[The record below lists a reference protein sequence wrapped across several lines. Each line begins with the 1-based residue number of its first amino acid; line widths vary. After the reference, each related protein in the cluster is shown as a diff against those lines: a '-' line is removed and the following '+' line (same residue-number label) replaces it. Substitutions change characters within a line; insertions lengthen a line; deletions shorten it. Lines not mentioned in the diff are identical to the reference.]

1 MPLRWILKGLKRGVL
16 THDYPKRGRP
26 PEGVAPEVVPE
37 EPVECPFGASTEEGV
52 DPSACLNCGLC
63 GDVERRSTLGDV
75 DVRGELGRS
84 MRRSLHVF
92 FLDVGS
98 CTACNT
104 EVALV
109 KCPYYDSDRLGIFF
123 TPTPKHADVLLV
135 VGAVTEGMRPVLEEA
150 YEAMPEPKAVV
161 AVGTCACSGGPF
173 GDPVS
178 SVVDVDAEAHGCPPH
193 PLTVLEALMG
203 VAGR

>member
-1 MPLRWILKGLKRGVL
+1 MPIRWVLKGLKRGVL
-16 THDYPKRGRP
+16 THDYPKRGEP
-26 PEGVAPEVVPE
+26 PGDVAPEVVPE
-37 EPVECPFGASTEEGV
+37 GDVGCPFGASIGGEV
-52 DPSACLNCGLC
+52 DPARCLNCRLC
-63 GDVERRSTLGDV
+63 DPVERRTTLGDV
-75 DVRGELGRS
+75 SVRGGLGGP

-92 FLDVGS
+92 FIDVGS
-98 CTACNT
+98 CTACNL

-135 VGAVTEGMRPVLEEA
+135 VGAVTDAMKEVLEEA

-178 SVVDVDAEAHGCPPH
+178 DVIDVDAEAHGCPPH

-203 VAGR
+203 VAEG